1 VARAAAYPRSVAR
14 TPSTPYRVLGAI
26 QVLVA
31 LFAVAFVLVSPTAS
45 GLWAADLVIV
55 IVLLPLGVA
64 TWRLGPRARPGW
76 GLGASLAMTEALAVL
91 GLLLTDTAE
100 AQLTVALGLVL
111 FGFFAG
117 YFRPKPWLYAHVLLL
132 AGGFG
137 LVAGIN
143 PHLSS
148 PVVTMLAMAVIAGVT
163 LLVSSLAENLRTLA
177 VLDSLTG
184 AFNRRGLDI
193 VAAQVVASAERAD
206 QHVTVGLVDLD
217 DFKCFNDTHGH
228 LAGDDLLVAVAQ
240 AWRGELRRTDVLA
253 RYGGDEFALVLP
265 GADAA
270 HIDDLVAR
278 VRGRTTGS
286 FSVGFS
292 TWLPA
297 EDLYNALN
305 RADVELFRDKR
316 AET

>member
-31 LFAVAFVLVSPTAS
+31 AFAAAFVLISPTS
-45 GLWAADLVIV
+45 SVLWGADLGIV
-55 IVLLPLGVA
+55 ILLLPLGVA
-64 TWRLGPRARPGW
+64 TWRFGPRSRLGW
-76 GLGASLAMTEALAVL
+76 ALGASLAVTEALAVA
-91 GLLLTDTAE
+91 GLLFVGTAE

-117 YFRPKPWLYAHVLLL
+117 YFRPKPWLYGHVLLL

-137 LVAGIN
+137 LVAGLN

-148 PVVTMLAMAVIAGVT
+148 RVVTLLAMAVIAGVT

-177 VLDSLTG
+177 ILDSLTG

-193 VAAQVVASAERAD
+193 VAAQVAASAERSD
-206 QHVTVGLVDLD
+206 RHVTVGLVDLD
-217 DFKCFNDTHGH
+217 DFKRYNDTRGH
-228 LAGDDLLVAVAQ
+228 IAGDELLVDVAQ
-240 AWRGELRRTDVLA
+240 AWRAELRRTDVLA

-270 HIDDLVAR
+270 HLDDLVTR
-278 VRGRTTGS
+278 VRTRTS
-286 FSVGFS
+286 AAFSIGFS
-292 TWLPA
+292 GWLPA

-305 RADVELFRDKR
+305 RADIELFRDKR
-316 AET
+316 EDT